1 MVLIVCFGKQF
12 SVQFSEEQLEPLKV
26 NCVSMS
32 FFPSVALRSDCRPVK
47 ILNASNGFPFCR
59 KSFKVQYPFTCTSVT
74 RAHIEKTLLTVL
86 NNGKALHFIWS
97 FLKSEPNECFVN
109 YPLLLKIYLHCLIT
123 ECKFDALNTGSR
135 GDVFVVRTSKPVE
148 NLWKNGLF
156 WSRYS
161 FVTHSI
167 DRKPRD
173 WGLARSAYS
182 PFFYS
187 ALRASVALRATCR
200 APARIW
206 LAVIDFQKSI
216 WVR

>member
-1 MVLIVCFGKQF
+1 MAHQWVTFAPIYVNPDKNKQDWIIIESAINWLLIRLIIHLSVSFITQVWLHIRVLY
-12 SVQFSEEQLEPLKV
+12 SWPLPHFLG
-26 NCVSMS
+26 S
-32 FFPSVALRSDCRPVK
+32 PS
-47 ILNASNGFPFCR
+47 
-59 KSFKVQYPFTCTSVT
+59 T
-74 RAHIEKTLLTVL
+74 R
-86 NNGKALHFIWS
+86 
-97 FLKSEPNECFVN
+97 
-109 YPLLLKIYLHCLIT
+109 HC
-123 ECKFDALNTGSR
+123 TGSR

-156 WSRYS
+156 WSRCS

-182 PFFYS
+182 IKYFYS